1 MPLLQQGSTYMSRMR
16 FAFIMDPI
24 QNVLIDKDT
33 TFVFMLESQ
42 ARGHE
47 VSYLEMEDLFIERAR
62 AMGRTRRIEVRRE
75 YRNHFIF
82 HGEAVEPLG
91 QFDAIFMRKD
101 PPFDISYLH
110 ATQLLDLAQQEG
122 VFVLNNPAGLRAA
135 NEKLYALNFREV
147 IPPTLVTHNSRRLKD
162 FLEELGGE
170 MIIKPIDGHGGSGVF
185 YVHRDDRN
193 VNSLLETATREGR
206 EAIIAQQYLPEIR
219 QGDKR
224 LIVLNGA
231 PLGCTLRVPRADEH
245 RGNIHVG
252 GICVKAEVTSRD
264 RDICR
269 VLGPRLRQ
277 DGLYFVGLDIIG
289 EYLTE
294 INVTSPTGV
303 QEIDALNNVRL
314 EAQVINFVER
324 KVEEHRRERR

>member
-1 MPLLQQGSTYMSRMR
+1 MR

-24 QNVLIDKDT
+24 QHVLIDKDT

-47 VSYLEMEDLFIERAR
+47 VHYLEMDDLFIERAR

-75 YRNHFIF
+75 YRNHFTF
-82 HGEAVEPLG
+82 HEEMVGPLG
-91 QFDAIFMRKD
+91 TFDAIFMRKD
-101 PPFDISYLH
+101 PPFDIPYLH

-122 VFVLNNPAGLRAA
+122 AFVLNNPAGLRAA
-135 NEKLYALNFREV
+135 NEKLYALNFPAV
-147 IPPTLVTHNSRRLKD
+147 IPPTLVSQNPNRIKD

-185 YVHRDDRN
+185 YVHHHDRN
-193 VNSLLETATREGR
+193 LNSLLETATHEGR
-206 EAIIAQQYLPEIR
+206 EQIIAQRYLPEVR

-224 LIVLNGA
+224 LIALNGA

-252 GICVKAEVTSRD
+252 GTCVKAEVTPRD
-264 RDICR
+264 REICR
-269 VLGPRLRQ
+269 ELAPRLRQ

-289 EYLTE
+289 DYLTE
-294 INVTSPTGV
+294 VNVTSPTGV

-314 EAQVINFVER
+314 EAQVIDFVEQAI
-324 KVEEHRRERR
+324 EARRRQRA

>member
-1 MPLLQQGSTYMSRMR
+1 MR

-47 VSYLEMEDLFIERAR
+47 VYYLEMADLFIERAR
-62 AMGRTRRIEVRRE
+62 AMGRVRRIALRRE
-75 YRNHFIF
+75 YRNHFSF
-82 HGEAVEPLG
+82 QGESVEPLG
-91 QFDAIFMRKD
+91 TFDAIFMRKD
-101 PPFDISYLH
+101 PPVDIPYLH

-122 VFVLNNPAGLRAA
+122 AFVLNHPAGLRAA
-135 NEKLYALNFREV
+135 NEKLYALHFPSV
-147 IPPTLVTHNSRRLKD
+147 IPPTLVSQDPHRIKE
-162 FLEELGGE
+162 FLHELGGE

-185 YVHRDDRN
+185 YVHREDRN
-193 VNSLLETATREGR
+193 LNSLLETATREGR
-206 EAIIAQQYLPEIR
+206 EAIIAQRYLPEVR

-252 GICVKAEVTSRD
+252 GTCIKAEVTPRD

-269 VLGPRLRQ
+269 ELAPRLRQ

-294 INVTSPTGV
+294 VNVTSPTGV
-303 QEIDALNNVRL
+303 QEIDALNNVCL
-314 EAQVINFVER
+314 EAQVIDFVER
-324 KVEEHRRERR
+324 MVEERQRS

>member
-1 MPLLQQGSTYMSRMR
+1 MR

-24 QNVLIDKDT
+24 QKVLIDKDT

-47 VSYLEMEDLFIERAR
+47 VHYLEMEDLFIERAR
-62 AMGRTRRIEVRRE
+62 VMGRMRRIELRRE
-75 YRNHFIF
+75 YHNHFTF
-82 HGEAVEPLG
+82 HEETVGPLG
-91 QFDAIFMRKD
+91 TCDAIFMRKD
-101 PPFDISYLH
+101 PPFDIPNLH

-122 VFVLNNPAGLRAA
+122 AFVLNNPAGLRAA
-135 NEKLYALNFREV
+135 NEKLYALNFPTV
-147 IPPTLVTHNSRRLKD
+147 IPSTLVSQQPNRIKD

-170 MIIKPIDGHGGSGVF
+170 MIIKPIDGHGGSGIF
-185 YVHRDDRN
+185 YIHRQDRN
-193 VNSLLETATREGR
+193 LNSLLETATREGR
-206 EAIIAQQYLPEIR
+206 EPIIAQRYLPEVR

-252 GICVKAEVTSRD
+252 GTCVKAEVTPRD
-264 RDICR
+264 REICR
-269 VLGPRLRQ
+269 ELAPHLRQ

-289 EYLTE
+289 DYLTE
-294 INVTSPTGV
+294 VNVTSPTGV
-303 QEIDALNNVRL
+303 QEIDALNDVRL
-314 EAQVINFVER
+314 EAQVIDFVER
-324 KVEEHRRERR
+324 AVEEHRR